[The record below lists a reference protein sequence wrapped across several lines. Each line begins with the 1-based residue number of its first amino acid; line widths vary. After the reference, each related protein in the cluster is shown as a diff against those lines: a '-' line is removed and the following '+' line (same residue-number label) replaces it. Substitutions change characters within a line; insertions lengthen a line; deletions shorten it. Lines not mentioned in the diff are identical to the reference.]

1 MESLL
6 FGIVGVAAAY
16 LAVLAVYRHKSD
28 VLRRL

>member
-6 FGIVGVAAAY
+6 LGFVAVAAAY
-16 LAVLAVYRHKSD
+16 VVAVAVYRHKSD